1 MRLPRRGEVRHGGR
15 HCRVHDCQG
24 QPDAGESEFFFSL
37 FFSLSFSLF
46 FSLSFL
52 FSLTV
57 LPVPSHAHEKKS
69 HAGFWGRAEDID
81 VPSDVGYLVPGK
93 PSADLAGAVSAALSL
108 CAFALASAADAS
120 ALVAAEDSDGSSS
133 AAAVSAA
140 AARFTRLRDGRSAL
154 DVAGT
159 YLSVAADLHA
169 QAEASPGLHTPHVDS
184 MLPDFY
190 NSTSY
195 LDDVALAG
203 AALALTTGG
212 STSVGFRRSNAA
224 AAAANNASSSADAD
238 GVTVLTSGVSAAA
251 AAALR
256 ARADEISAARGTP
269 RLRAP
274 EDYWRAGR
282 AARRAWLKTPQAQTN
297 TLSWDNVGPL
307 AGNMMART
315 ALSSP
320 VANISISRSGARGF
334 ESPEAMLNFFTAP
347 AQVAVLSWIATA
359 KYAPARILGSLA
371 GFGDKVEY
379 IPQGEK
385 FLFHVF
391 VRECA
396 CCCFFSS
403 PFSSPRKQKL

>member
-1 MRLPRRGEVRHGGR
+1 M
-15 HCRVHDCQG
+15 
-24 QPDAGESEFFFSL
+24 
-37 FFSLSFSLF
+37 
-46 FSLSFL
+46 
-52 FSLTV
+52 
-57 LPVPSHAHEKKS
+57 
-69 HAGFWGRAEDID
+69 
-81 VPSDVGYLVPGK
+81 
-93 PSADLAGAVSAALSL
+93 
-108 CAFALASAADAS
+108 
-120 ALVAAEDSDGSSS
+120 AAEDSGAT

-140 AARFTRLRDGRSAL
+140 AARFTSLRDGRSAL

-159 YLSVAADLHA
+159 YVSVAADLHA

-224 AAAANNASSSADAD
+224 NANNASSGADAD

-269 RLRAP
+269 ALRAP
-274 EDYWRAGR
+274 EAYWLAGR

-307 AGNMMART
+307 AGNLMART
-315 ALSSP
+315 ALSSA

-334 ESPEAMLNFFTAP
+334 DSPEAMLNYLTAP

-371 GFGDKVEY
+371 GFGDKVQY

-391 VRECA
+391 FRECV
-396 CCCFFSS
+396 CFCFFSS
-403 PFSSPRKQKL
+403 PFRKQKTKKMKKL